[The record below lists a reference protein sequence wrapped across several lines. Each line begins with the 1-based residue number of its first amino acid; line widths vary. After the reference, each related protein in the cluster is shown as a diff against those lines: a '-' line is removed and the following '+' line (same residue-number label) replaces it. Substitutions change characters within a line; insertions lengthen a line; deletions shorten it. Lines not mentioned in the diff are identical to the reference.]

1 MGRNLSRSVWESRK
15 WRPLRVHLA
24 LRDLAR
30 AAHRV
35 DLVEEDDARRRRPR
49 RREEVADAPRADAD
63 VLLVERRAARREERH
78 ARLARHRA
86 REERLAGARL
96 PLEEEAARHLRAE
109 PAEALGVAQVLDHLD
124 ELGLHLV
131 DALDVGEAVR
141 RVRHRLVRRAPR
153 RGAVRAEQRAER
165 AAEATEVAR
174 RRQHAHGHPRRQHVE
189 DATHHLERQAL
200 AERQLVLEERARDVG
215 PARRCVLVG
224 RRTGPRRTEDGSE
237 EESCKKHLDL
247 DVSPATAGRGV
258 VSPKV

>member
-1 MGRNLSRSVWESRK
+1 MASS
-15 WRPLRVHLA
+15 
-24 LRDLAR
+24 AR
-30 AAHRV
+30 APGAPRPRASRPSRRPRRGRRCTAPPPAPPRRGRGRA
-35 DLVEEDDARRRRPR
+35 ARRRR
-49 RREEVADAPRADAD
+49 
-63 VLLVERRAARREERH
+63 VLLVERRRSPRRTAPASPATALRSVLPVPATSRMPRGIFAPSRPSARG
-78 ARLARHRA
+78 RA
-86 REERLAGARL
+86 GTRPPRR
-96 PLEEEAARHLRAE
+96 
-109 PAEALGVAQVLDHLD
+109 
-124 ELGLHLV
+124 LGLHLV

-237 EESCKKHLDL
+237 DEHCEHLDL
-247 DVSPATAGRGV
+247 DVSPATAGPAV
-258 VSPKV
+258 PVEPKV